1 MYAERNGLVDFNE
14 QKHMASSVEKHGQ
27 HLQGTTPTFIYLAFI
42 YLTFWMAW
50 LLDLVLHPE
59 LQNL

>member
-1 MYAERNGLVDFNE
+1 
-14 QKHMASSVEKHGQ
+14 MASSVEKHGQ
-27 HLQGTTPTFIYLAFI
+27 HLQGTTPIFIYLAFI